1 MSDPHA
7 TATLRPSFHLHRI
20 FADERDSN
28 ERRHPPRD
36 VARRALGEFP
46 GGLQVG
52 GGVTPRNAAAYV
64 EAGAS
69 NVIVTS
75 YVFDERTGELDE
87 AKLRA
92 LVAEV
97 GRERLVLDLSCRR
110 RPGEDDSAYYVVT
123 NRWQRFGS
131 LAVNAE
137 TLDAL
142 AAYADEFLIHGVDVE
157 GKRLGIDE
165 DLVRL
170 LGTHSP
176 IPSTYAGGVCTLEDL
191 DRIDRL
197 GGGMVDATVGSA
209 LDIFGGDLPYE
220 RVLAWHRSQEEE
232 HGG

>member
-69 NVIVTS
+69 HVIVTS

-110 RPGEDDSAYYVVT
+110 RPGEDKSAYYVVT
-123 NRWQRFGS
+123 NRWQRFSS

-157 GKRLGIDE
+157 GKRLF
-165 DLVRL
+165 LYVR
-170 LGTHSP
+170 
-176 IPSTYAGGVCTLEDL
+176 
-191 DRIDRL
+191 
-197 GGGMVDATVGSA
+197 
-209 LDIFGGDLPYE
+209 
-220 RVLAWHRSQEEE
+220 
-232 HGG
+232 